1 MDYATNNMV
10 ATGDIDG
17 AVKIID
23 LSTADLKTH
32 SFNNH
37 GLGVRTVKFNPDGKS
52 IISGSEDLHM
62 HICDVETQQRTL
74 TLVNHAD
81 WITSIDFNPQ
91 NPQYF
96 VSSSLDNTIK
106 IWNDKQNKEIK
117 TLNFSEPIWSAQ
129 FSPDGNFINVAS

>member
-1 MDYATNNMV
+1 MDYASNNMV

-23 LSTADLKTH
+23 LGTADLKTH
-32 SFNNH
+32 TFNNH
-37 GLGVRTVKFNPDGKS
+37 GLGVRTVKFNPEGTS

-81 WITSIDFNPQ
+81 WITSIDFNPK

-117 TLNFSEPIWSAQ
+117 TLNFSEPIWSA
-129 FSPDGNFINVAS
+129 